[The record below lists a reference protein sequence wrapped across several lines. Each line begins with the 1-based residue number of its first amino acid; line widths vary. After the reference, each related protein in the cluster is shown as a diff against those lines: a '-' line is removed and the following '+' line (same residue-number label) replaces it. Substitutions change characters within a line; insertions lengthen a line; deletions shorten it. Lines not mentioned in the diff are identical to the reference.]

1 MLTVVCSSKGELIE
15 FEEYIIKTSGLRD
28 KIQFLG
34 YTNGGKHA
42 LTEIYNIGLNE
53 AIYDKIVFLHDDILI
68 DTNRWGEKLLK
79 LFDKNP
85 EYGIIGVAG
94 TKYMSN
100 SGMWWENRNKMY
112 GKVSHTHEG
121 KTWLTSYSDDLGQI
135 VEETV
140 VVDGVFFAIDKTKIK
155 KNFNEDFK
163 GFHFYDVS
171 FCFDNYLAGVKIG
184 VSTLI
189 RINHKSIGM
198 TNEQWEQNRVQFAE
212 TYKENL
218 PVSITKKLRKGERLK
233 IMLTSLMFD
242 DESVKSN
249 IVLDLAKK
257 LKKDGH
263 DITICSN
270 MKGKM
275 PNIAKQVGINLAP
288 IQQPPGFLLGDG
300 KWALKTQNG
309 DTPSKENTLY
319 KVKDYNFSVIH
330 AFDDE
335 VVDHMMK
342 LYNQT
347 PIFKETN
354 FEDNIIEKY
363 LEII

>member
-1 MLTVVCSSKGELIE
+1 
-15 FEEYIIKTSGLRD
+15 
-28 KIQFLG
+28 
-34 YTNGGKHA
+34 
-42 LTEIYNIGLNE
+42 
-53 AIYDKIVFLHDDILI
+53 
-68 DTNRWGEKLLK
+68 
-79 LFDKNP
+79 
-85 EYGIIGVAG
+85 
-94 TKYMSN
+94 
-100 SGMWWENRNKMY
+100 
-112 GKVSHTHEG
+112 
-121 KTWLTSYSDDLGQI
+121 
-135 VEETV
+135 
-140 VVDGVFFAIDKTKIK
+140 
-155 KNFNEDFK
+155 
-163 GFHFYDVS
+163 
-171 FCFDNYLAGVKIG
+171 
-184 VSTLI
+184 
-189 RINHKSIGM
+189 
-198 TNEQWEQNRVQFAE
+198 
-212 TYKENL
+212 
-218 PVSITKKLRKGERLK
+218 
-233 IMLTSLMFD
+233 
-242 DESVKSN
+242 
-249 IVLDLAKK
+249 
-257 LKKDGH
+257 
-263 DITICSN
+263 